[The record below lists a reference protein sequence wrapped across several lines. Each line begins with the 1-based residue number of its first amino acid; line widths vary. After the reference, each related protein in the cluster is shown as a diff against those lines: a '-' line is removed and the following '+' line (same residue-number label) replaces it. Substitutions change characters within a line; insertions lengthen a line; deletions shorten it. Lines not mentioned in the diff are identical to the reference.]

1 MYELYIMVAAKWLF
15 LALYPNMRLIKI
27 EMLFGE

>member
-1 MYELYIMVAAKWLF
+1 MYEVYIRVAVKWLF
-15 LALYPNMRLIKI
+15 LALHPNMRLIKI